1 MRTRNIPSLPPCFR
15 SVPGAIEAGMAFA
28 ESRASRLASVGGRG
42 SRLASAL
49 AAAVAVT
56 GWAVAPACASAQ
68 TSAVARG
75 VAVPAAAPG
84 VAAFASSVV
93 VQDGTVYVGKPGG
106 VGFFPMPPNRP
117 GAVHI
122 FERSAGEWTETTVVE
137 APRGDVGTGFGEDLD
152 VHEDVMVVGAPSE
165 GNGAV
170 HVYRRADG
178 QWSAEARLTWSD
190 AVAGARFGAAVATD
204 GRSVFAGAPGADN
217 GVGAV
222 VAFGR
227 DAEGG
232 WHQVA
237 AFPGEVPAGRLGVAL
252 DMEDGLAAAGAPGGD
267 PPMIP
272 GGEMPA
278 FLPGAVHVF
287 VQGESGEWTRAT
299 TLEPPDAAPAA
310 VGRSVAVSGGRVFAG
325 APFAAHAAG
334 AVYEFALMDEG
345 PSDETSSGAEW
356 TLVRAIQA
364 DEAAFG
370 TLMGMSVSASG
381 SDLVAGTPLAGQGLG
396 GGTAFRQD
404 AEGEWRQVA
413 SFGPGGPFAFYGMA
427 VAVGGDVA
435 VAGAPGADFF
445 EGTGFLF
452 RRTAEGWEPEGSV
465 IDEAGG
471 LEAVIGEEREC
482 QDGSAAA
489 FDCEEVDLVS
499 FVPVRGLGGERGVV
513 VNDLWG
519 WTDPETG
526 KEYAVV
532 GRNNATVFVDL
543 SDPGNPVYLGELPL
557 TEGAT
562 PNMWR
567 DIKVFADHAFI
578 VADQAGPHGVQVFD
592 LTRLRDVTAPPIA
605 FEADAHYDGI
615 YSAHNIVVNEGTGFA
630 YVVGASGGGE
640 TCGGGLHMIDVREP
654 KNPTFAGCFAD
665 ANTGNAGTGYSH
677 DAQCIRYHGPDPD
690 YQDREI
696 CLGANENAL
705 SISDVTDKE
714 APVALSTAEYP
725 NTGYL
730 HQGWVTDD
738 HQYFFMNDE
747 IDELAGN
754 VSRTRTLVWDIAD
767 LEDPVLVKEHFGS
780 TGSSDH
786 NLYVHGDYM
795 YQANYVSGLRILDI
809 SEPEEPKEVG
819 FFDTVSAGDD
829 VPGFAGAWS
838 VYPYFESG
846 LIIVSSIREGLF
858 VLRKSP
864 PPVS

>member
-1 MRTRNIPSLPPCFR
+1 MRTGLFR
-15 SVPGAIEAGMAFA
+15 SAA
-28 ESRASRLASVGGRG
+28 VG
-42 SRLASAL
+42 SAL
-49 AAAVAVT
+49 AALGMSFALALATAAPRQVHAQSRPAA
-56 GWAVAPACASAQ
+56 GSAFPAPA
-68 TSAVARG
+68 
-75 VAVPAAAPG
+75 PG
-84 VAAFASSVV
+84 LAAFAASIA
-93 VQDGTVYVGKPGG
+93 VQDGRVYVGKPGG
-106 VGFFPMPPNRP
+106 ISVFPMPPNRP
-117 GAVHI
+117 GAVHV
-122 FERSAGEWTETTVVE
+122 FERSGGEWVEMDVVSAPEE
-137 APRGDVGTGFGEDLD
+137 AVGTAFGEGLD
-152 VHEDVMVVGAPSE
+152 VHADVMVVGAPGE

-178 QWSAEARLTWSD
+178 QWTSEARLTWSD
-190 AVAGARFGAAVATD
+190 AVAGARFGAAVASN
-204 GRSVFAGAPGADN
+204 GRSVFAGAPGAND
-217 GVGAV
+217 GAGAV
-222 VAFGR
+222 VVFRR
-227 DAEGG
+227 DAEGQ
-232 WHQVA
+232 WSQSAVFA
-237 AFPGEVPAGRLGVAL
+237 GEVPNGSLGVAL

-267 PPMIP
+267 PPLIP
-272 GGEMPA
+272 GGGMPA

-287 VQGESGEWTRAT
+287 AEGESGEWTRDA
-299 TLEPPDAAPAA
+299 TLEPPEPNPAA
-310 VGRSVAVSGGRVFAG
+310 TGRSVAVSGGHVFAG
-325 APFAAHAAG
+325 APFASGAAG
-334 AVYEFALMDEG
+334 AVYEFARSGEG
-345 PSDETSSGAEW
+345 PSGGDWSLTR
-356 TLVRAIQA
+356 TIQA
-364 DEAAFG
+364 AEAAFG
-370 TLMGMSVSASG
+370 SFMGMSVSVSG

-396 GGTAFRQD
+396 GGIAFRRD

-413 SFGPGGPFAFYGMA
+413 SFGPGGPFAFYGLA

-435 VAGAPGADFF
+435 AAGAPGADFF

-465 IDEAGG
+465 IDDAAG
-471 LEAVIGEEREC
+471 LEAVTGEEREC

-489 FDCEEVDLVS
+489 FDCEEVDLVA
-499 FVPVRGLGGERGVV
+499 FVPVRDLGGERGVV

-519 WTDPETG
+519 WTDPATG

-532 GRNNATVFVDL
+532 GRNNATTFVDL
-543 SDPGNPVYLGELPL
+543 SDPGHPVYLGELPL

-567 DIKVFADHAFI
+567 DVKVFANHAFI

-592 LTRLRDVTAPPIA
+592 LTRLRDVTEPPVV
-605 FEADAHYDGI
+605 FDADAHYDGI
-615 YSAHNIVVNEGTGFA
+615 HSAHNIVVNEGTGFA

-665 ANTGNAGTGYSH
+665 ANSGNAGTGYSH

-705 SISDVTDKE
+705 SISDVTDKDE
-714 APVALSTAEYP
+714 PIALSTAEYP

-738 HQYFFMNDE
+738 HRYFFMNDE

-767 LEDPVLVKEHFGS
+767 LEDPVLVKEHFGT

-786 NLYVHGDYM
+786 NLYVQGDYM

-809 SEPEEPKEVG
+809 SSPEEPKEVG
-819 FFDTVSAGDD
+819 FFDTVTAGDD

-846 LIIVSSIREGLF
+846 LIIVSSMREGLF
-858 VLRKSP
+858 VLRKRP
-864 PPVS
+864 PRVS

>member
-1 MRTRNIPSLPPCFR
+1 MDTGLFR
-15 SVPGAIEAGMAFA
+15 SAAVGTAFA
-28 ESRASRLASVGGRG
+28 ALGMSL
-42 SRLASAL
+42 AL
-49 AAAVAVT
+49 ALATAVPRQVHAQSRPAV
-56 GWAVAPACASAQ
+56 GSAFPAPA
-68 TSAVARG
+68 
-75 VAVPAAAPG
+75 PG
-84 VAAFASSVV
+84 LAAFAASIA
-93 VQDGTVYVGKPGG
+93 VQDGRVYVGKPGG
-106 VGFFPMPPNRP
+106 ISVFPMPPNRP
-117 GAVHI
+117 GAVHV
-122 FERSAGEWTETTVVE
+122 FERSGGEWVEMDVVSAPEE
-137 APRGDVGTGFGEDLD
+137 AVGTAFGEGLD
-152 VHEDVMVVGAPSE
+152 VHTDVMVVGAPGE

-170 HVYRRADG
+170 HVYRRANG
-178 QWSAEARLTWSD
+178 QWTPEARLTWSD
-190 AVAGARFGAAVATD
+190 AVAGARFGAAVASN
-204 GRSVFAGAPGADN
+204 GRSVFAGAPGAND
-217 GVGAV
+217 GAGAV
-222 VAFGR
+222 VVFRR
-227 DAEGG
+227 DAEGQ
-232 WHQVA
+232 WSQSAVFA
-237 AFPGEVPAGRLGVAL
+237 GEVPNGSLGVAL

-267 PPMIP
+267 PPLIP
-272 GGEMPA
+272 GGGMPA

-287 VQGESGEWTRAT
+287 AEGESGEWTLDA
-299 TLEPPDAAPAA
+299 TLEPPEPNPAA
-310 VGRSVAVSGGRVFAG
+310 TGRSVAVSGGHVFAG
-325 APFAAHAAG
+325 APFAGGAAG
-334 AVYEFALMDEG
+334 AVYEFARSGEG
-345 PSDETSSGAEW
+345 PSGGDWSLTR
-356 TLVRAIQA
+356 TIQA
-364 DEAAFG
+364 AEAAFG
-370 TLMGMSVSASG
+370 SFMGMSVSVSG

-396 GGTAFRQD
+396 GGIAFRRD

-413 SFGPGGPFAFYGMA
+413 SFGPGGPFAFYGLA

-435 VAGAPGADFF
+435 AAGAPGADFF

-465 IDEAGG
+465 IDDAAG
-471 LEAVIGEEREC
+471 LEAVTGEEREC

-489 FDCEEVDLVS
+489 FACEEVDLVA
-499 FVPVRGLGGERGVV
+499 FVPVRDLGGERGVV

-519 WTDPETG
+519 WTDPATG

-532 GRNNATVFVDL
+532 GRNNATTFVDL
-543 SDPGNPVYLGELPL
+543 SDPGHPVYLGELPL

-567 DIKVFADHAFI
+567 DVKVFANHAFI

-592 LTRLRDVTAPPIA
+592 LTRLRDVTEPPVV
-605 FEADAHYDGI
+605 FDADAHYDGI
-615 YSAHNIVVNEGTGFA
+615 HSAHNIVVNEGTGFA

-665 ANTGNAGTGYSH
+665 ANSGNAGTGYSH

-705 SISDVTDKE
+705 SISDVTDKDE
-714 APVALSTAEYP
+714 PVALSTAEYP

-738 HQYFFMNDE
+738 HRYFFMNDE

-767 LEDPVLVKEHFGS
+767 LEDPVLVKEHFGT

-786 NLYVHGDYM
+786 NLYVQGDYM

-809 SEPEEPKEVG
+809 SSPEEPEEVG
-819 FFDTVSAGDD
+819 FFDTVTAGDD

-846 LIIVSSIREGLF
+846 LIIVSSMREGLF
-858 VLRKSP
+858 VLRKRP
-864 PPVS
+864 PRVS

>member
-1 MRTRNIPSLPPCFR
+1 MSGHVATRTRSFRSLARCFR
-15 SVPGAIEAGMAFA
+15 SVPGTLGIG
-28 ESRASRLASVGGRG
+28 LASGRG
-42 SRLASAL
+42 RSPHL
-49 AAAVAVT
+49 AAALAVAAT
-56 GWAVAPACASAQ
+56 GWAGAPACAGAQ
-68 TSAVARG
+68 TSVVARG
-75 VAVPAAAPG
+75 VAIPAAAPG
-84 VAAFASSVV
+84 LAAFASSVV
-93 VQDGTVYVGKPGG
+93 VQEGTVYVGKPGG
-106 VGFFPMPPNRP
+106 IGFFPMPPNRP
-117 GAVHI
+117 GAVHV
-122 FERSAGEWTETTVVE
+122 FERSDGEWTETAVVE
-137 APRGDVGTGFGEDLD
+137 APGGDVGTGFGEGLD
-152 VHEDVMVVGAPSE
+152 VHGGVMVVGAPSE

-190 AVAGARFGAAVATD
+190 AVSGARFGAAVASD
-204 GRSVFAGAPGADN
+204 GGSVFAGAPGAD
-217 GVGAV
+217 GGAGAV
-222 VAFGR
+222 VAFDR
-227 DAEGG
+227 DAEGR
-232 WHQVA
+232 WRQVA
-237 AFPGEVPAGRLGVAL
+237 TFPGEVPAGQLGLAL
-252 DMEDGLAAAGAPGGD
+252 DMEGGLAAAGAPGGD
-267 PPMIP
+267 PPLIP
-272 GGEMPA
+272 SGEMPA
-278 FLPGAVHVF
+278 FLPGAVHIF
-287 VQGESGEWTRAT
+287 ARDESGEWTRAA
-299 TLEPPDAAPAA
+299 TLEPPAATPAA
-310 VGRSVAVSGGRVFAG
+310 TGRSVAVSGGRVFAG

-334 AVYEFALMDEG
+334 AVYEFARSDEG
-345 PSDETSSGAEW
+345 PPSDAEW
-356 TLVRAIQA
+356 TLVRTIEA

-370 TLMGMSVSASG
+370 TLMGMSISASG

-396 GGTAFRQD
+396 GGTAFRRD

-471 LEAVIGEEREC
+471 LEAVTGEEREC

-532 GRNNATVFVDL
+532 GRNNATTFVDL
-543 SDPGNPVYLGELPL
+543 SDPGNPIYLGELPL

-592 LTRLRDVTAPPIA
+592 LTRLRDVTAPPVV

-615 YSAHNIVVNEGTGFA
+615 HSAHNIVVNEGTGFA

-665 ANTGNAGTGYSH
+665 GNTGNAGTGYSH

-705 SISDVTDKE
+705 SISDVTDKD

-738 HQYFFMNDE
+738 HRYFFMNDE

-786 NLYVHGDYM
+786 NLYVRGDYM

-846 LIIVSSIREGLF
+846 LIIVSSMREGLF
-858 VLRKSP
+858 VLRKRP